1 MARPA
6 EAGPRTWEP
15 VAHRNVLEPRLARP
29 TCPLLG
35 NGPRMTGG
43 WLAQHAGQGF
53 LHLGDFVADKDAIA
67 LGWGLGEL
75 KTSVHCRL
83 LVVISG
89 LQQEP
94 AWGQASILGMGL
106 RQAGTWDHGLWCL
119 LLDKHFL
126 EQQNSS

>member
-1 MARPA
+1 
-6 EAGPRTWEP
+6 
-15 VAHRNVLEPRLARP
+15 
-29 TCPLLG
+29 
-35 NGPRMTGG
+35 MTGG

-106 RQAGTWDHGLWCL
+106 RQGSVAALQVLTGWGCFTDHFSGLQEEPEPQHL
-119 LLDKHFL
+119 P
-126 EQQNSS
+126 EAV

>member
-1 MARPA
+1 
-6 EAGPRTWEP
+6 
-15 VAHRNVLEPRLARP
+15 
-29 TCPLLG
+29 
-35 NGPRMTGG
+35 MTAG